1 MSGYR
6 ILRIMFLVALLLS
19 LVNCSRSK
27 EELRRG
33 DVKTVGLSR
42 LFDTPQD
49 IENMIPILD
58 EMLKSEIGLDCNKVF
73 TSSPFEEIARLRL
86 ADNDTLA
93 IMIDVNE
100 LGLRRFSIIAM
111 DNMQEICFTPKY
123 GTDTVMVKKN
133 VFFKRLDLNKEW
145 KRIQR
150 FSLRNSYLASMLI
163 YAIVDSGKFVELR
176 SICSKWPNEDYSL
189 DDFIRFR
196 GSRRIHLANRAERL
210 IDSCFEVVD
219 DYKIYVDKDTTIYTV
234 PIPKDSIDSL
244 LDSELGKMPVARALG
259 VKYRYSDG
267 SLKDY
272 VQDFDTVRFIL
283 GQSYKVAHLL
293 SLYSMEGASDKESKR
308 IRYIDGYSKFEILEE
323 EDEADFI
330 EDELMSEFK
339 SVSGFDKDML
349 NFEVRYV
356 FEVRNGYIHEMK
368 HMDNLTIGARKYY
381 EAIAKE

>member
-1 MSGYR
+1 M
-6 ILRIMFLVALLLS
+6 RIMFLVALLLS

>member
-1 MSGYR
+1 
-6 ILRIMFLVALLLS
+6 
-19 LVNCSRSK
+19 
-27 EELRRG
+27 
-33 DVKTVGLSR
+33 
-42 LFDTPQD
+42 
-49 IENMIPILD
+49 MIPILD